1 MRYVPAVSVAKCC
14 AGQQEHLRQALL
26 PLLPQLA
33 KASASL
39 SQQTYF
45 LAKTETGWVVWERAR

>member
-33 KASASL
+33 NVGSSL